1 MGRRTLTELFFIVAG
16 LAIASAMTWG
26 AMWAYPIARDTIRWC
41 GLAAMAAT
49 VAMGIRPLA
58 RAIRADRVDGR

>member
-16 LAIASAMTWG
+16 LAAAWVMTNL
-26 AMWAYPIARDTIRWC
+26 AMWSYPLGRDAIRWC

-49 VAMGIRPLA
+49 IAMGAGPLA
-58 RAIRADRVDGR
+58 RAIRADRARP